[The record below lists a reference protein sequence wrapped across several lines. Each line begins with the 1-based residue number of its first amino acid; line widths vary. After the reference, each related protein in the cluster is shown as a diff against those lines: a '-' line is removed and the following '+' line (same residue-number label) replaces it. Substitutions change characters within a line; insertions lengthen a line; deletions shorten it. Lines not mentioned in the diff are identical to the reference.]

1 MRQNK
6 DSNLCSLWIR
16 IVLCLFALSGTGT
29 VLFAQENPDKPVP
42 STDSQDVKP
51 TALVLPSYSPNIAL
65 LGTDQRYLDL
75 GTLQPRRRT
84 FFIYGMRVS
93 ESYVDNLVQNSGGPD
108 NSQFTWSPH
117 VAIIN
122 ARGGLRHTEQ
132 SNLSSFSLQY
142 APSVVQSTSGP
153 SSRQVFHAGNISFGQ
168 PISANWV
175 LQLSSWNTYGTDS
188 SRLLSPL
195 AFDVNKGVPVV
206 DPNSAVFQFNRGKVF
221 TTANNVGLTWQRSA
235 SQAMS
240 FSAGESYFS
249 SLDGG
254 PSSRSTSAQV
264 SLSAAVSPRT
274 SFNVGGNYYHQAF
287 SLGSCDAYGFSFGIS
302 YQVGRN
308 INLSVA
314 GGPEFETARCKGS
327 NGNYEITMSYTL
339 SRRSRMGLTAGR
351 SYMTNYLANT
361 KWSDTAAVS
370 FGRQL
375 SESFEI
381 NLDSGYAR
389 SVRTQTGL
397 GTYVGYFVGAN
408 LSWKLSRTIALG
420 TGYRRF
426 EQVSGGPIQGQNMA
440 MITLGWN
447 PLPARIVK

>member
-1 MRQNK
+1 MRM
-6 DSNLCSLWIR
+6 
-16 IVLCLFALSGTGT
+16 VLCLFALSGTST
-29 VLFAQENPDKPVP
+29 VLVAQQNPDKPVP

-51 TALVLPSYSPNIAL
+51 TALVLPSYSQNIAI
-65 LGTDQRYLDL
+65 LGTDQRYMDL
-75 GTLQPRRRT
+75 GTLQTRRRT
-84 FFIYGMRVS
+84 FFMYGMAVS
-93 ESYVDNLVQNSGGPD
+93 ESYVRDFAENSGGQD
-108 NSQFTWSPH
+108 NSKFLWSPH

-122 ARGGLRHTEQ
+122 A
-132 SNLSSFSLQY
+132 SNHSSFSFQY
-142 APSVVQSTSGP
+142 APTIVHSTSGP
-153 SSRQVFHAGNISFGQ
+153 SSRQVFHAGTITFGL
-168 PISANWV
+168 PIAPNWV
-175 LQLSSWNTYGTDS
+175 LQLNSSNSYGTDS

-206 DPNSAVFQFNRGKVF
+206 DPSSAVFQFNRGKVF

-254 PSSRSTSAQV
+254 PGSTSTSAQV
-264 SLSAAVSPRT
+264 SFSAAVSPRT
-274 SFNVGGNYYHQAF
+274 SFSVGGNYNHQAF
-287 SLGSCDAYGFSFGIS
+287 SLGTCDGYGFSFGIS
-302 YQVGRN
+302 HQLGRN
-308 INLSVA
+308 ISLSVA
-314 GGPEFETARCKGS
+314 GGPEFETARCKGA
-327 NGNYEITMSYTL
+327 NGNYEVSMSYTL

-370 FGRQL
+370 VGRQL

-397 GTYVGYFVGAN
+397 GTYIGYFVGAN

-426 EQVSGGPIQGQNMA
+426 EQISGGPNQGQNMA
-440 MITLGWN
+440 MITLGWS
-447 PLPARIVK
+447 PLPTRIVK

>member
-1 MRQNK
+1 MRQNR
-6 DSNLCSLWIR
+6 DSSLYSLWMR
-16 IVLCLFALSGTGT
+16 MVLCLFALSGTST
-29 VLFAQENPDKPVP
+29 VLVAQQNPDKPVP

-51 TALVLPSYSPNIAL
+51 TALVLPSYSQNIAI
-65 LGTDQRYLDL
+65 LGTDQRYMDL
-75 GTLQPRRRT
+75 GTLQTRRRT
-84 FFIYGMRVS
+84 FFMYGMAVS
-93 ESYVDNLVQNSGGPD
+93 ESYVRDFAENSGGQD
-108 NSQFTWSPH
+108 NSKFLWSPH

-122 ARGGLRHTEQ
+122 A
-132 SNLSSFSLQY
+132 SNHSSFSFQY
-142 APSVVQSTSGP
+142 APTIVHSTSGP
-153 SSRQVFHAGNISFGQ
+153 SSRQVFHAGTITFGL
-168 PISANWV
+168 PIAPNWV
-175 LQLSSWNTYGTDS
+175 LQLNSSNSYGTDS

-206 DPNSAVFQFNRGKVF
+206 DPSSAVFQFNRGKVF

-254 PSSRSTSAQV
+254 PGSTSTSAQV
-264 SLSAAVSPRT
+264 SFSAAVSPRT
-274 SFNVGGNYYHQAF
+274 SFSVGGNYNHQAF
-287 SLGSCDAYGFSFGIS
+287 SLGTCDGYGFSFGIS
-302 YQVGRN
+302 HQLGRN
-308 INLSVA
+308 ISLSVA
-314 GGPEFETARCKGS
+314 GGPEFETARCKGA
-327 NGNYEITMSYTL
+327 NGNYEVSMSYTL

-370 FGRQL
+370 VGRQL

-397 GTYVGYFVGAN
+397 GTYIGYFVGAN

-426 EQVSGGPIQGQNMA
+426 EQISGGPNQGQNMA
-440 MITLGWN
+440 MITLGWS
-447 PLPARIVK
+447 PLPTRIVK

>member
-1 MRQNK
+1 MRM
-6 DSNLCSLWIR
+6 
-16 IVLCLFALSGTGT
+16 VLCLFALSGTST
-29 VLFAQENPDKPVP
+29 VLVAQQNPDKPVP

-51 TALVLPSYSPNIAL
+51 TALVLPSYSQNIAI
-65 LGTDQRYLDL
+65 LGTDQRYMDL
-75 GTLQPRRRT
+75 GTLQTRRRT
-84 FFIYGMRVS
+84 FFMYGIAVS
-93 ESYVDNLVQNSGGPD
+93 ESYVRDFAENSGGQD
-108 NSQFTWSPH
+108 NSKFLWSPH

-122 ARGGLRHTEQ
+122 A
-132 SNLSSFSLQY
+132 SNHSSFSFQY
-142 APSVVQSTSGP
+142 APAIVHSTSGP
-153 SSRQVFHAGNISFGQ
+153 SSRQVFHAGTITFGL
-168 PISANWV
+168 PIAPNWV
-175 LQLSSWNTYGTDS
+175 LQLNSSNSYGTDS

-206 DPNSAVFQFNRGKVF
+206 DPSSAVFQFNRGKVF

-254 PSSRSTSAQV
+254 PGSTSTSAQV
-264 SLSAAVSPRT
+264 SFSAAVSPRT
-274 SFNVGGNYYHQAF
+274 SFSVGGNYNHQAF
-287 SLGSCDAYGFSFGIS
+287 SLGTCDGYGFSFGIS
-302 YQVGRN
+302 HQLGRN
-308 INLSVA
+308 ISLSVA
-314 GGPEFETARCKGS
+314 GGPEFETARCKGA
-327 NGNYEITMSYTL
+327 NGNYEVSMSYTL

-370 FGRQL
+370 VGRQL

-397 GTYVGYFVGAN
+397 GTYIGYFVGAN

-426 EQVSGGPIQGQNMA
+426 EQISGGPNQGQNMA
-440 MITLGWN
+440 MITLGWS
-447 PLPARIVK
+447 PLPTRIVK

>member
-16 IVLCLFALSGTGT
+16 IVLCLLALSGTST
-29 VLFAQENPDKPVP
+29 VLVAQQNLDNPAP

-51 TALVLPSYSPNIAL
+51 TALVLPSYSQNIAL

-84 FFIYGMRVS
+84 FFMYGMGVS
-93 ESYVDNLVQNSGGPD
+93 ESYVHNFAENSAGQD
-108 NSQFTWSPH
+108 NSQFLWSPH

-122 ARGGLRHTEQ
+122 A
-132 SNLSSFSLQY
+132 SNHSSFSLQY
-142 APSVVQSTSGP
+142 APFVAESTSGP
-153 SSRQVFHAGNISFGQ
+153 SSRQVFHAGTISFGQ
-168 PISANWV
+168 PIAPNWV
-175 LQLSSWNTYGTDS
+175 LQLTSSNSYGTDS

-195 AFDVNKGVPVV
+195 PFDVNKGVPVV
-206 DPNSAVFQFNRGKVF
+206 DPSSAVFQFNRGKVF
-221 TTANNVGLTWQRSA
+221 TTADNVGLTWQRSA

-264 SLSAAVSPRT
+264 SYSAAVSPRT
-274 SFNVGGNYYHQAF
+274 SFNVGGNYFHQAL
-287 SLGSCDAYGFSFGIS
+287 SLGSCDGYGFSFGIS
-302 YQVGRN
+302 RQVGRS

-314 GGPEFETARCKGS
+314 GGPEFETGRCKGS
-327 NGNYEITMSYTL
+327 NGNYELTMSYTL

-370 FGRQL
+370 FGRRL

-389 SVRTQTGL
+389 SVRAQTGL

-426 EQVSGGPIQGQNMA
+426 EQVSGGPMLGQNMA

-447 PLPARIVK
+447 PLPVRIVK

>member
-84 FFIYGMRVS
+84 FFMYGMGVS
-93 ESYVDNLVQNSGGPD
+93 ESYVHNFAENSAGQD
-108 NSQFTWSPH
+108 NSQFLWGPH

-122 ARGGLRHTEQ
+122 A
-132 SNLSSFSLQY
+132 SNHSSFSVQY
-142 APSVVQSTSGP
+142 APFVVQSTSGP
-153 SSRQVFHAGNISFGQ
+153 SSRQVFHVGSITFGQ
-168 PISANWV
+168 PIAPNWV
-175 LQLSSWNTYGTDS
+175 LQLGTSNTYGTDS

-195 AFDVNKGVPVV
+195 AFDVNKGAPVV
-206 DPNSAVFQFNRGKVF
+206 DPSAAVFQFNRGNVF
-221 TTANNVGLTWQRSA
+221 TTANNVGLIWQRSA
-235 SQAMS
+235 SQALS

-249 SLDGG
+249 SLESG
-254 PSSRSTSAQV
+254 PSSSSTSARV
-264 SLSAAVSPRT
+264 SYSAAVSPRT
-274 SFNVGGNYYHQAF
+274 SFNVGGNYFHQAL
-287 SLGSCDAYGFSFGIS
+287 SLGSCDGYGFNFGIS
-302 YQVGRN
+302 RQLAHN

-314 GGPEFETARCKGS
+314 GGPEFEAARCNKGTS
-327 NGNYEITMSYTL
+327 GNYDIALSYPL

-351 SYMTNYLANT
+351 SYMTNYLANA
-361 KWSDTAAVS
+361 KWTDTAAVS
-370 FGRQL
+370 YARKL
-375 SESFEI
+375 SEAFDI

-389 SVRTQTGL
+389 SVRMQTGL
-397 GTYVGYFVGAN
+397 GAYVAYFVGAN

-420 TGYRRF
+420 TAYRRF
-426 EQVSGGPIQGQNMA
+426 EQVSGGPILGQNMA
-440 MITLGWN
+440 VITLGWN
-447 PLPARIVK
+447 PLPVRIVK

>member
-1 MRQNK
+1 MQM
-6 DSNLCSLWIR
+6 
-16 IVLCLFALSGTGT
+16 VLCLFALSGTGT
-29 VLFAQENPDKPVP
+29 VLVAQQNPDKPVP
-42 STDSQDVKP
+42 STDSQDAKP
-51 TALVLPSYSPNIAL
+51 IALVLPSYSQNIAL

-84 FFIYGMRVS
+84 FFMYGMRVS
-93 ESYVDNLVQNSGGPD
+93 ESYVNNLVQNSGGPD

-206 DPNSAVFQFNRGKVF
+206 DPSSAVFQFNRGKVL

-249 SLDGG
+249 SFDGG

-314 GGPEFETARCKGS
+314 GGPEFETARCYEGT
-327 NGNYEITMSYTL
+327 NGNYNITMYYTL
-339 SRRSRMGLTAGR
+339 TRRSRMGLTAGR
-351 SYMTNYLANT
+351 SYMANYLANT
-361 KWSDTAAVS
+361 NWTDTAAVS
-370 FGRQL
+370 YSRQL

-381 NLDSGYAR
+381 YLNSGYAR
-389 SVRTQTGL
+389 SVRTQAGL
-397 GTYVGYFVGAN
+397 GAYVGYFVEAD

-426 EQVSGGPIQGQNMA
+426 EQVSGGPNQGRNMA

-447 PLPARIVK
+447 PLPVRIVK

>member
-1 MRQNK
+1 MRHNR
-6 DSNLCSLWIR
+6 DNNLHTLWMR
-16 IVLCLFALSGTGT
+16 MVLCLFALSCHST
-29 VLFAQENPDKPVP
+29 VLLAQQPSDKSVP
-42 STDSQDVKP
+42 SADSQDVKP
-51 TALVLPSYSPNIAL
+51 TVLVIPSYSQNIAL
-65 LGTDQRYLDL
+65 LATDQRYMDL
-75 GTLQPRRRT
+75 GTLQTRRRT
-84 FFIYGMRVS
+84 FFMYGMAVS
-93 ESYVDNLVQNSGGPD
+93 ESYVHNFAENSGGLD
-108 NSQFTWSPH
+108 NSQLLWTPH

-122 ARGGLRHTEQ
+122 A
-132 SNLSSFSLQY
+132 SNHSSFSVQY

-168 PISANWV
+168 PIAPNWV
-175 LQLSSWNTYGTDS
+175 LQLSSSNTYGTDI

-195 AFDVNKGVPVV
+195 AFEVNKGVPVV
-206 DPNSAVFQFNRGKVF
+206 YPISSVFQFNRGKVF
-221 TTANNVGLTWQRSA
+221 TTANNVGLTWQKSA

-249 SLDGG
+249 SLDSG
-254 PSSRSTSAQV
+254 PSSRSTLARV
-264 SLSAAVSPRT
+264 SYSAAVSPRT
-274 SFNVGGNYYHQAF
+274 SLNVGGNYYHQAF
-287 SLGSCDAYGFSFGIS
+287 SLISCDGYGFSFGIS
-302 YQVGRN
+302 HQVGRK

-314 GGPEFETARCKGS
+314 GGPEFETTRCNKGA
-327 NGNYEITMSYTL
+327 NGNYEFTMSYTL

-370 FGRQL
+370 YARQL
-375 SESFEI
+375 SQSFEI

-389 SVRTQTGL
+389 GVRTQTGP

-420 TGYRRF
+420 TAFRRF

-447 PLPARIVK
+447 PLPVRIVK

>member
-1 MRQNK
+1 MRQTRA
-6 DSNLCSLWIR
+6 SNLCSIWMR
-16 IVLCLFALSGTGT
+16 MVLCLFALSGTGT

-51 TALVLPSYSPNIAL
+51 TALVLPSYSQSIAL

-84 FFIYGMRVS
+84 FFMYGMRVS
-93 ESYVDNLVQNSGGPD
+93 ESYDHNLEENSVGLD

-122 ARGGLRHTEQ
+122 A
-132 SNLSSFSLQY
+132 SNHSSFSLQY
-142 APSVVQSTSGP
+142 APFVVQSTSGP
-153 SSRQVFHAGNISFGQ
+153 SGRQVFHAGNISFGQ
-168 PISANWV
+168 PIAPNWV
-175 LQLSSWNTYGTDS
+175 LQLSSSNSYGTDL

-206 DPNSAVFQFNRGKVF
+206 DPSSAVFQFNRGKVF

-235 SQAMS
+235 SQAMN
-240 FSAGESYFS
+240 FSAQESYFS

-254 PSSRSTSAQV
+254 PSSRSTLAYV
-264 SLSAAVSPRT
+264 SYSAAVSPRT

-287 SLGSCDAYGFSFGIS
+287 SLGSCDGYGFSFGIS
-302 YQVGRN
+302 HQVGRN

-314 GGPEFETARCKGS
+314 GGPEFETARCNKGRLG
-327 NGNYEITMSYTL
+327 GNYEITMSYTL

-361 KWSDTAAVS
+361 KWTDAAAVS
-370 FGRQL
+370 YARQL

-381 NLDSGYAR
+381 NLNSGYAR
-389 SVRTQTGL
+389 SVLTQTGP
-397 GTYVGYFVGAN
+397 GTYVGYFVGAD

-420 TGYRRF
+420 TAYRRF
-426 EQVSGGPIQGQNMA
+426 EQVSGGANQGQNIA

-447 PLPARIVK
+447 PLPVRIVK